1 MPASGH
7 RLDVVLIPV
16 SESRVMT
23 GTPPFTGPELCH
35 LQAHEVI
42 DLLKRG
48 EISPQDCLDAAF
60 TRIDQIEPTINAMP
74 TTCRD
79 RAYAAAASLDVS
91 HHGKAGFLAGLPIA
105 IKDLTPVEGVRTT
118 FGTKAFADFVPAASD
133 PLVARLESRGGIVVG
148 KTNTPEMGA
157 GANTFNAVFGA
168 TLNPWDTHLNPGGS
182 SGGAAASLA
191 TGEVW
196 LSHGSDHGGSLRTPA
211 GYCGIVGL
219 RPSPGRAAS
228 AGPAGFM
235 TEGAQG
241 PMARSVRDCALFLDS
256 MAGHTPANPLSY
268 PGPETGS
275 FEQAVIASSP
285 RIRIGFSADFNG
297 MAQADTEVLDHL
309 RGVLR
314 QMEANGAE
322 VEETCP
328 DLDTLEATYYTL
340 RGMDMAVTFHNMP
353 DEAKAHFK
361 QTLTDNMAYGRA
373 MRVDDVAR
381 AQINRTVI
389 YNNMCRFFERFDVL
403 ACPVVGC
410 MPHPQTEEWVS
421 EVGGVRLT
429 GYMDWLRFAFL
440 ATTTG
445 LPAISVPVGPGP
457 RGLPIG
463 IQLIGKPRGEAALLA
478 AAAAFETVNGGP
490 KTPID
495 PLRSGSSA

>member
-1 MPASGH
+1 
-7 RLDVVLIPV
+7 
-16 SESRVMT
+16 MT
-23 GTPPFTGPELCH
+23 GAPPFTGPELCR

-42 DLLKRG
+42 GLLKRG
-48 EISPQDCLDAAF
+48 EISPAECLDAAF
-60 TRIDQIEPTINAMP
+60 ARIAQVEPAINAMP
-74 TTCRD
+74 TICRE
-79 RAYAAAASLDVS
+79 RAYDAAASLP
-91 HHGKAGFLAGLPIA
+91 HAQHGQPGFLAGLPIA
-105 IKDLTPVEGVRTT
+105 IKDLTPVAGVRTT
-118 FGTKAFADFVPAASD
+118 FGTKAYAEFVPAESD
-133 PLVARLESRGGIVVG
+133 PLVTRLESRGGIVVG

-168 TLNPWDTHLNPGGS
+168 TLNPWNTHLNPGGS

-228 AGPAGFM
+228 SVPAGFM

-256 MAGHTPANPLSY
+256 MAGHTSANPLSY
-268 PGPETGS
+268 PGAETGS
-275 FEQAVIASSP
+275 FEEAVIAASP
-285 RIRIGFSADFNG
+285 RLRIGFSPDFNG
-297 MAQADTEVLDHL
+297 MAQADGEVLDHL

-314 QMEANGAE
+314 QMQANGAK

-328 DLDTLEATYYTL
+328 DLGNLEATYYTL
-340 RGMDMAVTFHNMP
+340 RGMDMAVTFHTMP
-353 DEAKAHFK
+353 DEVKAHFK

-373 MRVDDVAR
+373 MSVDDVAR
-381 AQINRTVI
+381 AQIDRTII
-389 YNNMCRFFERFDVL
+389 YNNMCGFFETFDVL
-403 ACPVVGC
+403 ASPVVGC

-421 EVGGVRLT
+421 EVGGVTLS

-440 ATTTG
+440 ATTAG

-478 AAAAFETVNGGP
+478 AAAMFESVTGGP

-495 PLRSGSSA
+495 PVVAEGR

>member
-1 MPASGH
+1 
-7 RLDVVLIPV
+7 
-16 SESRVMT
+16 MT
-23 GTPPFTGPELCH
+23 GTPDFTGPELCR

-42 DLLKRG
+42 DMLSRG
-48 EISPQDCLDAAF
+48 EISPTDCLDAAF
-60 TRIDQIEPTINAMP
+60 ARIAKVEPAINAMP
-74 TTCRD
+74 TLCPD
-79 RAYAAAASLDVS
+79 RAYAAAARLDRS
-91 HHGKAGFLAGLPIA
+91 HDGQPGFLAGLPLA

-118 FGTKAFADFVPAASD
+118 FGTRAFADFVPEASD
-133 PLVARLESRGGIVVG
+133 PLVTRLEARGGIVAG

-256 MAGHTPANPLSY
+256 MAGHTPAHPLSY
-268 PGPETGS
+268 PGPESGS
-275 FEQAVIASSP
+275 FEEAVIAASP
-285 RIRIGFSADFNG
+285 AIRIGFSADFNG
-297 MAQADTEVLDHL
+297 MAQADAEVLDHL
-309 RGVLR
+309 RAVLR
-314 QMEANGAE
+314 QMQANGAE
-322 VEETCP
+322 VEEACP
-328 DLDTLEATYYTL
+328 DLGDLEATYYTL
-340 RGMDMAVTFHNMP
+340 RGMDMAVTFHSMP
-353 DEAKAHFK
+353 EAVKAHFK

-373 MRVDDVAR
+373 MSVDDVAR

-389 YNNMCRFFERFDVL
+389 YNNMRAFFETYDVL

-421 EVGGVRLT
+421 QVGGVALT

-440 ATTTG
+440 ATTAG

-463 IQLIGKPRGEAALLA
+463 IQLIGRPRGEAGLLA
-478 AAAAFETVNGGP
+478 AAAVFEAVTGGP

-495 PLRSGSSA
+495 PMLAAAG